1 VESEEDEQQSKST
14 LIKKEAQNITYE
26 TGINMPDIYKN
37 PSIEPEA
44 IPKCNV
50 SFNPQASNAMVEE
63 SIVVPAE
70 DPRAAM
76 R

>member
-1 VESEEDEQQSKST
+1 MESEEDEQQSKST

-26 TGINMPDIYKN
+26 PGINMPDLYKN

-44 IPKCNV
+44 IPKCNI
-50 SFNPQASNAMVEE
+50 SFNPQASTAMIEE
-63 SIVVPAE
+63 SIVVPTE
-70 DPRAAM
+70 DPRTAM